1 MSKII
6 KKVIGIIGVSIFLF
20 VGCSNINGDS
30 ERNSDK
36 ENINEQNEENFDE
49 KDTLTNNETRIEDEM
64 KENSEDKTIGLN
76 KKEYLDKMDNL
87 DDNLNVKLKDKLE
100 GTTLEMREATS
111 EIYTAWDEVLNE
123 IYSEI
128 ISTLSNEEK
137 DKLILEETNWI
148 KERDEKADNA
158 AKEVEGG
165 TLEPLM
171 RTSSLAN
178 STKERCYEL
187 VNNYIK

>member
-20 VGCSNINGDS
+20 VGCSNINRGS
-30 ERNSDK
+30 KINIDK
-36 ENINEQNEENFDE
+36 EIVNEQG
-49 KDTLTNNETRIEDEM
+49 NETIVEDEM
-64 KENSEDKTIGLN
+64 KENSEENKIIGLN

-87 DDNLNVKLKDKLE
+87 DDNLNTKLKDKLE

-123 IYSEI
+123 IYSQI
-128 ISTLSNEEK
+128 ISTLSNQEK
-137 DKLILEETNWI
+137 DKLILEENNWI
-148 KERDEKADNA
+148 KERDKKADNA

-165 TLEPLM
+165 TMEPLV